1 MENYMNIIQHECED
15 FPHPKIDNAQE
26 WTEEHIEAI
35 ASRLL
40 SFTTTL
46 DEIDLPLAG
55 LVGLREAL
63 HELGRWHK

>member
-1 MENYMNIIQHECED
+1 MNTIQHRCES
-15 FPHPKIDNAQE
+15 FSYPKVNNAQE
-26 WTEEHIEAI
+26 WTEERIEAI

-40 SFTTTL
+40 SFTATL

-55 LVGLREAL
+55 LVELREAL

>member
-1 MENYMNIIQHECED
+1 MNTIQHRCEEISY
-15 FPHPKIDNAQE
+15 PKVNYAQE
-26 WTEEHIEAI
+26 WTEERIEAI

-40 SFTTTL
+40 SFTATL

-55 LVGLREAL
+55 LVELREAL

>member
-1 MENYMNIIQHECED
+1 MNIIQHRYD
-15 FPHPKIDNAQE
+15 KISYPKVNNAQE
-26 WTEEHIEAI
+26 WTEERIEAI

-55 LVGLREAL
+55 LVELREAL
-63 HELGRWHK
+63 DELGRWHK